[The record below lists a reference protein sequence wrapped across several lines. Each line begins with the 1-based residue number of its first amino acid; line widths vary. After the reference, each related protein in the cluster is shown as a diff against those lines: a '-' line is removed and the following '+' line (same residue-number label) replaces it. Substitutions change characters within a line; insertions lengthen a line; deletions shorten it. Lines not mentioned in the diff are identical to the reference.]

1 MGRGSSFT
9 FAVVSNALHLSA
21 HTACSWDKNRLL
33 VGGLPHP
40 REVPALAAGLP
51 VMGMRLKTYATE
63 KSQKEKQGFVCCPT
77 KSSDGLINIR
87 GTREAILSKLRNY
100 WVFRSIKQRMC

>member
-1 MGRGSSFT
+1 
-9 FAVVSNALHLSA
+9 
-21 HTACSWDKNRLL
+21 
-33 VGGLPHP
+33 
-40 REVPALAAGLP
+40 
-51 VMGMRLKTYATE
+51 MGMRLKTHATE
-63 KSQKEKQGFVCCPT
+63 QNEKEKQGFVCRPA